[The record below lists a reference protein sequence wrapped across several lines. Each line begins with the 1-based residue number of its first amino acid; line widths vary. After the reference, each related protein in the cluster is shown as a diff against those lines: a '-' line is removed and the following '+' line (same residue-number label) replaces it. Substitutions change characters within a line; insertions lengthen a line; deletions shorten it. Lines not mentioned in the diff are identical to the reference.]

1 MVSIRKN
8 WLKIGKGRRILGL
21 VLGTSVI
28 SLVLSQ
34 LLVRHNDNQRSEIVS
49 TEAIA
54 LESDLN
60 EGLTRGGWG

>member
-8 WLKIGKGRRILGL
+8 WLKIGKSRGILGL
-21 VLGTSVI
+21 ALGASVI

-34 LLVRHNDNQRSEIVS
+34 LLLRHNDNQRQEIVS
-49 TEAIA
+49 IEAIA
-54 LESDLN
+54 QESDLN